1 MNWLILAILTAF
13 FESLKDLTSKRSLK
27 TVDEYL
33 VIWSLSGLSLPL
45 LLSSLLFIDIPPLNW
60 RFWLA
65 LVTGGSLNIV
75 AMILYI
81 KALNL
86 GDLSLTVPLVTFTP
100 LFLIVTSPILVQEYP
115 SYLDCL
121 GIILIVFGAYL
132 LNIKSRKEGYL
143 APFRA
148 LLTQNGA
155 KLMLAVAMIWSIA
168 ANIDKLGVRNS
179 SPIFWSIA
187 IYSFIAIGLLPVVV
201 YRCRVFSLKITKHLP
216 VLLPIGIFNGLAVM
230 LQMQAINL
238 AMVAQ
243 VISVKRT
250 SVLFSVFWGYL
261 ILRETGLKE
270 RAMGAIIMVIGVFV
284 VSLL

>member
-45 LLSSLLFIDIPPLNW
+45 LLFSLLFIDIPPLNW

-65 LVTGGSLNIV
+65 LITGGSLNIV

-86 GDLSLTVPLVTFTP
+86 GDLSLTIPLVTFTP

-132 LNIKSRKEGYL
+132 LNLKSRKEGYL

-216 VLLPIGIFNGLAVM
+216 VLLPVGIFNGLAVM

-270 RAMGAIIMVIGVFV
+270 RAIGAIIMVIGVFV